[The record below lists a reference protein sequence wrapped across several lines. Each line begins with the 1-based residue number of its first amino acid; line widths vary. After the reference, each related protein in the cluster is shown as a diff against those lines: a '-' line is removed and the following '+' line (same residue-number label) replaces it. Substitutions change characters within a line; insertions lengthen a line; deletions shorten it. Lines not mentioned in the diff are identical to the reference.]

1 VPPGAFDK
9 TGFVRLL
16 DLDFFARARVPLV
29 LQSEA
34 TECGLACIAMLAAYH
49 RNFVSLSELRLLRPA
64 SLGGTA
70 LPWLMETAHSI
81 GFESRPLRLECNEL
95 RRLRT
100 PCILHWRMNH
110 FVVLERVGTSTV
122 QIADPATGRNR
133 LRHRQFAELFTGVA
147 LELNPGKDF
156 RRRRKSAGLRL
167 LDLLRATPGLSMP
180 IVQLLALSM
189 AIQVFALAMPAY
201 LQLSIDQVVLSR
213 DRQLMTLLAISFS
226 VIALLHAVASAF
238 RAWCVFYFGTRLSF
252 SWTSGL
258 FEHLL
263 RQPLSFFER
272 RSVGDIQSRFGSLA
286 PLRELVSSRAVEMLV
301 DGTMALTTGI
311 VIVYYGSTLAVIVL
325 SSIALYALLRCSLFP
340 LISQRSREHLVAAAA
355 AESFLLESIRGALPI
370 RCLGIEPQ
378 RLLLYRN
385 RFAEALNAATRVRRL
400 TIVENAAELG
410 LFSMQGIATV
420 YVGIVSVL
428 DAKLS
433 VGMLVAF
440 LAYAS
445 QFSSRSIN
453 LINGLLQF
461 RLIRIHLD
469 RIREIVDAPARRPSG
484 NVLNSGK
491 KAMNGSLRVSN
502 LWFRYHT
509 SERWIFKGISF
520 EVAACEC
527 VGISAPSG
535 FGKTT
540 LLKIVAGLL
549 EATRGEVRFDEH
561 RLSADNASH
570 YRRHCGIVM
579 QQDQLL
585 AGSIAQNIAG
595 FADSPDRVR
604 IVEAAGLACIDTDID
619 ALPMQY
625 LTLVGDMGEVF
636 SGGQKQR
643 LLLARALYRRPRILL
658 LDEATSNL
666 DRANEQRIVEALR
679 QLPITRVVIAHRS
692 ETLAMCDRI
701 IELAA
706 L

>member
-1 VPPGAFDK
+1 GS
-9 TGFVRLL
+9 T
-16 DLDFFARARVPLV
+16 
-29 LQSEA
+29 
-34 TECGLACIAMLAAYH
+34 
-49 RNFVSLSELRLLRPA
+49 
-64 SLGGTA
+64 
-70 LPWLMETAHSI
+70 LPWLMDTAHSI
-81 GFESRPLRLECNEL
+81 GFECRPLRLECDEL
-95 RRLRT
+95 RRLKT

-122 QIADPATGRNR
+122 QIADPATGRSR
-133 LRHRQFAELFTGVA
+133 LRHRQLAVMFTGIA
-147 LELNPGKDF
+147 LELHPGADF
-156 RRRRKSAGLRL
+156 RRRKKSTGLRL

-180 IVQLLALSM
+180 IAQLLALSL
-189 AIQVFALAMPAY
+189 AIQVFTLAMPAY

-226 VIALLHAVASAF
+226 VIALLHAVTSAF

-311 VIVYYGSTLAVIVL
+311 VIVYYGSTLAIIVL

-340 LISQRSREHLVAAAA
+340 LISQRSREQLVAAAA
-355 AESFLLESIRGALPI
+355 AETCLLESIRGALTI

-378 RLLLYRN
+378 RLLRYRN
-385 RFAEALNAATRVRRL
+385 RFADALNAATRIKRL
-400 TIVENAAELG
+400 TVVESTAELA
-410 LFSMQGIATV
+410 LFSLQGIATV

-445 QFSSRSIN
+445 QFSARSIN

-469 RIREIVDAPARRPSG
+469 RISDIVDAPVHRLSA
-484 NVLNSGK
+484 
-491 KAMNGSLRVSN
+491 AMVHDETGHMSSALRVHN
-502 LWFRYHT
+502 IWFRYHD
-509 SERWIFKGISF
+509 SERWILKGVSF
-520 EVAACEC
+520 GVAPGEC

-549 EATRGEVRFDEH
+549 EPTHGEVLFDGH
-561 RLSADNASH
+561 RLSADNAYH
-570 YRRHCGIVM
+570 YRQHYGIVM

-595 FADSPDRVR
+595 FSDSPDQAR
-604 IVEAAGLACIDTDID
+604 IVEAARLACIDTDID

-625 LTLVGDMGEVF
+625 LTLVGDMGDVF

-643 LLLARALYRRPRILL
+643 LLLARALYRRPHILL
-658 LDEATSNL
+658 LDEATSSL
-666 DRANEQRIVEALR
+666 DRDNEQRIVQALR
-679 QLPITRVVIAHRS
+679 RLPITRVVIAHRS

-701 IELAA
+701 IELAVLNRDQCETRPA
-706 L
+706 LLD